1 MDIELKQLTKLFDNK
16 IVLNSLNMSIQEGR
30 INCLMG
36 ASGIGKTTLVNI
48 IMGLVKPDFGEVMGL
63 QGKQIAAVFQE
74 DRLIEHWNA
83 IKNIELVCGRDITK
97 DRIIQELT
105 KLNLQDDKD
114 KPVKDYSGGMRRRVA
129 IVRAILAQSELLIL
143 DEPFRGLDLDLK
155 RKTIEYIKQSTKGKT
170 VIIVTHERD
179 DVALLEAN
187 LITLV

>member
-1 MDIELKQLTKLFDNK
+1 MDIELKQLTKSFGNK
-16 IVLNSLNMSIQEGR
+16 IVLNNLNMSIQEGR

-48 IMGLVKPDFGEVMGL
+48 VMGLVKPDFGEVMGL

-114 KPVKDYSGGMRRRVA
+114 KPVKDYSGGMRRRVV

>member
-1 MDIELKQLTKLFDNK
+1 MDIELKQLTKSFGNK
-16 IVLNSLNMSIQEGR
+16 IVLNNLNMSIQEGR